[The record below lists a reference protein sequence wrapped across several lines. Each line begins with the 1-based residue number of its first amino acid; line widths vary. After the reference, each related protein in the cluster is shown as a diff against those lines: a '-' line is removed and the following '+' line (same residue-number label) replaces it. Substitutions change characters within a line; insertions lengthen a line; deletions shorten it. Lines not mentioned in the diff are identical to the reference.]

1 MFFENII
8 FRLHVNFYI
17 EGYSVQDSCPATL
30 SEHIPVI
37 TQVEVGRGS
46 GGIGRR

>member
-1 MFFENII
+1 M
-8 FRLHVNFYI
+8 
-17 EGYSVQDSCPATL
+17 QDSCPATL